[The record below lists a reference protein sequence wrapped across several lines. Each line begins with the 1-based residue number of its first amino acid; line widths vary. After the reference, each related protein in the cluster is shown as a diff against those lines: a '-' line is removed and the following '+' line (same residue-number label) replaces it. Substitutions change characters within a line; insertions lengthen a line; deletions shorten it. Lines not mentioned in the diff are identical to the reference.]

1 MVTKF
6 LIWGVRVIFQVWGY
20 EGFARLKEQF
30 YITKTKLIFNSKEL
44 LLTVYLKNN
53 ILEIIG

>member
-1 MVTKF
+1 M
-6 LIWGVRVIFQVWGY
+6 GVHVIFQVWGY